1 VDQSEAPAEIRTFLI
16 ADVRGYTL
24 FTQERGDEAAA
35 KLAARFAQV
44 AREGIEA
51 RGGSLIE
58 LRGDEAL
65 AVFASPRQALRS
77 ATDLQTRFADE
88 TIADPSLP
96 LPVGIG
102 LDAGEAVAVEGGY
115 RGGALNL
122 AARLCGQAGPG
133 EVLASREVVH
143 LARKIE
149 GLRYVERG
157 AVHLK
162 NLDEPVHVVRVIPED
177 REDPATLFATVLAP
191 PKPKPTTST
200 PPPTLA
206 RKLFPHGLRSR
217 RGLVAGLALL
227 LVAAGIPL
235 LVDRDTTPPGL
246 PGIDTDSV
254 GIIDLHSTRIVAQV
268 KVGSRP
274 GAVAFGHGAV
284 WVANEEAGT
293 VSRIDPETRAVVDS
307 IEVGT
312 DPVAIAVSDDA
323 VWVANSGDGTVMRI
337 SPDTDGVVAT
347 IETGNG
353 PAGIAVGQGSVWVTN
368 LLDGTLARIDPDS
381 SAVTARVNAGANPT
395 TIAAAANLWVTN
407 STTGTVSRLDARS
420 ATLLGAVHV
429 GNGPTSVVVAEDDV
443 WVANE
448 PDGTVSHID
457 ATTGAVGAT
466 IPVGQG
472 PVAVA
477 IGQGSAW
484 VANGVEGSVVRI
496 DPDSN
501 AVVDTIE
508 VGNAPS
514 GLAIVGDDELWVTTR
529 AAASVHRGG
538 TLTLVAGQP
547 PVLDPAI
554 GFDPVSWA
562 LLNITNDGLVGLR
575 QTGGPAAT
583 TIVPNLAISVPEP
596 TDGGRT
602 YTFQLRTGIRYSS
615 GAELTATDMRST
627 FERFFESGQTL
638 PFFNGI
644 VGAEACLSDPSDCDL
659 SDGIVTDDAGGTVTF
674 HLTEPDPEFLL
685 KLALPLGSIVPT
697 GTPLSTEDSVRT
709 VPATGPYMFETVT
722 AERIE
727 LVRNP
732 HFVEWSHTAKPD
744 GYPDR
749 ISLEIG
755 EDPAELIGW
764 VEQGKADSYLH
775 FVPPEPP
782 QELATRYPNQV
793 HLYALSRL
801 HYLFMRTSR
810 PPFDDVR
817 VRQAL
822 NFAIDRDEMARI
834 FGGTLAVRP
843 TCQVLPPNFQ
853 GYQPYCPYTLS
864 PSPDGEW
871 TAPDL
876 DTARQLVRESGTEG
890 MSITLAYPPFW
901 PEEGRPYLVSLLED
915 LGYRVSLNPETPPE
929 GVPDYSG
936 SIFDSRSDVQ
946 VGGLQWGADYPAAS
960 QFVDVLLSCAAFV
973 PNSGANLN
981 LSQFCDPAIDAK
993 VSQALELQVS
1003 DQSAAGALWAE
1014 IDRALVDAA
1023 AIVPLFN
1030 SQGIDFLSARV
1041 GNYQHHPLFGLLISQ
1056 LWVQ

>member
-1 VDQSEAPAEIRTFLI
+1 M
-16 ADVRGYTL
+16 
-24 FTQERGDEAAA
+24 
-35 KLAARFAQV
+35 
-44 AREGIEA
+44 
-51 RGGSLIE
+51 
-58 LRGDEAL
+58 
-65 AVFASPRQALRS
+65 
-77 ATDLQTRFADE
+77 
-88 TIADPSLP
+88 
-96 LPVGIG
+96 
-102 LDAGEAVAVEGGY
+102 
-115 RGGALNL
+115 
-122 AARLCGQAGPG
+122 
-133 EVLASREVVH
+133 
-143 LARKIE
+143 
-149 GLRYVERG
+149 RYVERG

-162 NLDEPVHVVRVIPED
+162 NLDEPVHIVRVVPED

-191 PKPKPTTST
+191 PKPKPT
-200 PPPTLA
+200 PTLPPA
-206 RKLFPHGLRSR
+206 TAMRRLFPHGLRSR
-217 RGLVAGLALL
+217 RGLVAGQALL

-235 LVDRDTTPPGL
+235 LVNRGATPPGL
-246 PGIDTDSV
+246 PGIDSDSV
-254 GIIDLHSTRIVAQV
+254 GVIDLHSKRIVAQV
-268 KVGSRP
+268 KVGARP
-274 GAVAFGHGAV
+274 GAIAFGHGAA

-353 PAGIAVGQGSVWVTN
+353 PAAIAVGQGYVWVTN
-368 LLDGTLARIDPDS
+368 LLDGNLARIDPNS
-381 SAVTARVNAGANPT
+381 SAVTARVSAGANPT

-407 STTGTVSRLDARS
+407 STAGTVTRLDARS
-420 ATLLGAVHV
+420 ATFLGSVHV
-429 GNGPTSVVVAEDDV
+429 GNGPTSVVAVENDV

-457 ATTGAVGAT
+457 APTGAVGAT

-477 IGQGSAW
+477 IGGGSAW
-484 VANGVEGSVVRI
+484 VANGVGSSVVRI
-496 DPDSN
+496 DPDSD

-529 AAASVHRGG
+529 AAASLHRGG
-538 TLTLVAGQP
+538 TLTLVADLP
-547 PVLDPAI
+547 PILDPAL

-575 QTGGPAAT
+575 QTGGPAAA

-602 YTFQLRTGIRYSS
+602 YTFQLRTGIRYST
-615 GAELTATDMRST
+615 GAELTAVDVRST
-627 FERFFESGQTL
+627 FERFFESEEQL
-638 PFFNGI
+638 PFFSGI
-644 VGAEACLSDPSDCDL
+644 VGAQACLSDDPSGCDL

-685 KLALPLGSIVPT
+685 KLAIPPGSIVPT
-697 GTPLSTEDSVRT
+697 GTPRSTEGSLRT

-722 AERIE
+722 EGRVE

-755 EDPAELIGW
+755 EDPGELIGR
-764 VEQGKADSYLH
+764 VEQGKADSFLH

-782 QELATRYPNQV
+782 QELATRYPSRV
-793 HLYALSRL
+793 HLYALPRL
-801 HYLFMRTSR
+801 RYLFMRTSR
-810 PPFDDVR
+810 PPFDDIR

-822 NFAIDRDEMARI
+822 NFAVDREEMARI
-834 FGGTLAVRP
+834 FGGALAVRP

-853 GYQPYCPYTLS
+853 GYQQYCPYTLS
-864 PSPDGEW
+864 PSPDGAW
-871 TAPDL
+871 SAPDL
-876 DTARQLVRESGTEG
+876 DNAKQLVRESGTEG
-890 MSITLAYPPFW
+890 MTITLAYPPFW
-901 PEEGRPYLVSLLED
+901 PEEGGPYLVSLLKD
-915 LGYRVSLNPETPPE
+915 LGYRVSLNPETAPK
-929 GVPDYSG
+929 GAPDYFG

-946 VGGLQWGADYPAAS
+946 VGGQGWAADYPAAS
-960 QFVDVLLSCAAFV
+960 QFINVLLSCGAFT
-973 PNSGANLN
+973 PNSDDNLN

-993 VSQALELQVS
+993 ISQALGLQVS
-1003 DQSAAGALWAE
+1003 DQSAAGALWTE
-1014 IDRALVDAA
+1014 IDQALVDAA

-1030 SQGIDFLSARV
+1030 SLGIDFLSARV